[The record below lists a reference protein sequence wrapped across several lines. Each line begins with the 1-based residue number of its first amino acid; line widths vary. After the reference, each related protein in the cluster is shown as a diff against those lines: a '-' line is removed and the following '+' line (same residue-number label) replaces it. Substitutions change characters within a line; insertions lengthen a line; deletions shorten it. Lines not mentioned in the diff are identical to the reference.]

1 MLLKFKRLGRSA
13 QHIHTDM
20 CVWHMNLGS
29 EMQWDGFK
37 SDYDI

>member
-29 EMQWDGFK
+29 EMQLDGFIP
-37 SDYDI
+37 DYDI